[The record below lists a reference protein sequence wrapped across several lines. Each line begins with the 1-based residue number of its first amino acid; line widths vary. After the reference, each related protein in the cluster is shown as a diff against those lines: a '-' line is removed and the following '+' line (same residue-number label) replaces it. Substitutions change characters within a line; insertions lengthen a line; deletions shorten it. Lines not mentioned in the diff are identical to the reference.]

1 MTQATIKITN
11 KLPTDTGFA
20 IRLDDSSFAQVFV
33 PSHLMRQ
40 AALEVNGS
48 YSVVLSNNDAKLAAA
63 TPWRVSQ
70 MVVTDQPEPEVAA
83 APAPVEA
90 PAPAARSVDDDIL
103 EELDDCGWASTG
115 EVAKYVG
122 VEVGVARDR
131 LLALFNAGKIVT
143 ASVYSRPNMKR
154 ASMAL
159 WARTVDSFGGL
170 GGE

>member
-20 IRLDDSSFAQVFV
+20 IRVDDSSFAQVFV

-70 MVVTDQPEPEVAA
+70 MVVTDQPEPEIAVA
-83 APAPVEA
+83 PEPVEA
-90 PAPAARSVDDDIL
+90 PAPAARSIDDDIL